1 MQKKARQF
9 AANRYFSR
17 KRVYM
22 RNLFSSIIPFLGAAL
37 LVAGCAGPEQT
48 LGRGVSNMMEITR
61 LGELRRSYEQ
71 TAVLVS
77 PDAGYTSGVIHGLA
91 RTMERTG
98 AGFYEVA
105 TCPFPNHSP
114 KNYGPIFFAEEPW
127 NHTGIPVEPDSY
139 NPSWLS
145 DQMTSPDTSLGYG
158 GGDILPFIPGSRFHV
173 FDQ

>member
-1 MQKKARQF
+1 
-9 AANRYFSR
+9 
-17 KRVYM
+17 M
-22 RNLFSSIIPFLGAAL
+22 RNLFSSIIPILGVAV
-37 LVAGCAGPEQT
+37 LVSGCAGPEQK

-77 PDAGYTSGVIHGLA
+77 PDAAYTTGVIHGLN
-91 RTMERTG
+91 RTVERTA

-105 TCPFPNHSP
+105 TFPFANHSP
-114 KNYGPIFFAEEPW
+114 KNYGPIFLPE
-127 NHTGIPVEPDSY
+127 NPVEPDSY
-139 NPSWLS
+139 TPSWLS

-158 GGDILPFIPGSRFHV
+158 GGDIMPFIPGSRFHV